1 MTVITDFDKTLFRFI
16 NGRCTADFL
25 DGVMF
30 AFSVIGYGIVFS
42 VTGLLL
48 IALGFRLG
56 NVRLRRAGYAGLIA
70 IAGAG
75 VVTALLKRIWE
86 RPRPLL
92 TMTDVRTAGEHFLAN
107 SFPSGH
113 TASAFAFALAV
124 SAVYPKT
131 RPYLLTL
138 AFVIGLSR
146 IYLGSHFPVDV
157 VFGGVFGAIVGAAVG
172 KVFADHEEPEEPA
185 EE

>member
-1 MTVITDFDKTLFRFI
+1 MTPVTEIDKAIFRFI
-16 NGRCTADFL
+16 NGRCTADSL
-25 DGVMF
+25 DGTMF
-30 AFSVIGYGIVFS
+30 VLSVIGYGIVFS

-48 IALGFRLG
+48 IALGFYRRD
-56 NVRLRRAGYAGLIA
+56 VKLRRAGYAGLIA

-75 VVTALLKRIWE
+75 IVTALLKHIWE

-113 TASAFAFALAV
+113 TASGFAFALAV
-124 SAVYPKT
+124 SSVYPKT
-131 RPYLLTL
+131 RPYLLVL
-138 AFVIGLSR
+138 ATAIGLSR

-157 VFGGVFGAIVGAAVG
+157 LFGCAFGCIVGAAVG
-172 KVFADHEEPEEPA
+172 EVFKKHENA